1 MINYKTGFGLTDYP
15 AIIKKPMDLGTLKK
29 NLKDNKYSTIDEAL
43 ADLQLIWTNCKTYNM
58 EGSEIWKLAHQLEK
72 TSQRLVEKAFKPG
85 KESKKQAV
93 KEGSA
98 KEGDDDQ
105 TEDNKKNLNV

>member
-1 MINYKTGFGLTDYP
+1 
-15 AIIKKPMDLGTLKK
+15 MDLGTLKK
-29 NLKDNKYSTIDEAL
+29 NLKDNKYNTVDEAL

-72 TSQRLVEKAFKPG
+72 TSQRLVEKAFKQG
-85 KESKKQAV
+85 KEKESKKQTI

-98 KEGDDDQ
+98 REGDDEH